1 MTEVIKDIK
10 GYEGRYTISNLGIVR
25 SLLTNKVLN
34 PGITKFGYY
43 RVNLRDE
50 NNKCKSFF
58 VHRLVALNFL
68 PNPNNYLEVNHI
80 DCNRLNNKVDNL
92 EWVSKEQNILYSFKY
107 GKKSNKGIKNP
118 NSKLTLEDITAIKA
132 LYKTSRFSN
141 VLIAK
146 LFDSD
151 EPLV

>member
-1 MTEVIKDIK
+1 M
-10 GYEGRYTISNLGIVR
+10 
-25 SLLTNKVLN
+25 
-34 PGITKFGYY
+34 
-43 RVNLRDE
+43 
-50 NNKCKSFF
+50 
-58 VHRLVALNFL
+58 VALNFL
-68 PNPNNYLEVNHI
+68 PNPNNYPEVNHI

-92 EWVSKEQNILYSFKY
+92 EWVSKEQNILHSFKY

-146 LFDSD
+146 LFDVYPSSID
-151 EPLV
+151 VTSSKLNLE